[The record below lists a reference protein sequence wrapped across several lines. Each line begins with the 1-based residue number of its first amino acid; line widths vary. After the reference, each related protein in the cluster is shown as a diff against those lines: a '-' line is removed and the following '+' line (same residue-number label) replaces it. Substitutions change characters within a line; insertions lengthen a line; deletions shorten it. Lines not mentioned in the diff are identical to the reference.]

1 MKKRMGCLLCA
12 ILILSCIGSAFAEAK
27 VYYNVT
33 PPDDWQERDLLRLIV
48 FKTTLNAAM
57 LLEYGGDALMVDG
70 AMDKYANVLMDAY
83 AGLGYNN
90 TADGHVYVPKI
101 FNTHPHDDHLLGIY
115 RLIRKGMTTDL
126 FLTSFLPTYRNEMH
140 QKAIKEFEGRGIP
153 IHYLAQNEQMRLGSA
168 MLTFFWYAGGKDPNE
183 LSCCTRVEFGN
194 ASLLLTGDAVG
205 NAQKG
210 LLEQQPP
217 EMLKADILKA
227 PHHSYTVMVKEFL
240 DAVSPQL
247 VFTTNWLTS
256 TQDTARQVE
265 RRNAI
270 FLSHA
275 KGRIVAETDGEVWYV
290 TQYPEQV

>member
-1 MKKRMGCLLCA
+1 MKKWIASLFCAVLLVACMGNAL
-12 ILILSCIGSAFAEAK
+12 AECK
-27 VYYNVT
+27 VHFNKT
-33 PPDDWQERDLLRLIV
+33 PPADWEERALLRLIV
-48 FKTTLNAAM
+48 FKTTLNDAM
-57 LLEYGGDALMVDG
+57 LLQCGGDSMMVDG
-70 AMDKYANVLMDAY
+70 AMDKYANVLMEAY

-90 TADGHVYVPKI
+90 TPDGHVHVPKI

-126 FLTSFLPTYRNEMH
+126 FITSFPATYRNEMH
-140 QKAIKEFEGRGIP
+140 QKALKEFESRGIP
-153 IHYLAQNEQMRLGSA
+153 IHYLQQNEQMDLGGA
-168 MLTFFWYAGGKDPNE
+168 KLTFFWHAGGKDPNE
-183 LSCCTRVEFGN
+183 LSCCLRVEFGE

-227 PHHSYTVMVKEFL
+227 PHHSYTPMVKDFL

-247 VFTTNWLTS
+247 VFTTNWLKS

-265 RRNAI
+265 RRNGI

-275 KGRIVAETDGEVWYV
+275 MGRIVAETDGTEWYV
-290 TQYPEQV
+290 KQLAGEV